1 MKSCSQRLKSGTL
14 TGRGVELS
22 ADFLTRLREASQKVR
37 EAERACVVFHNDA
50 DGLCAASLM
59 LATLEKMGME
69 ARQVCIEKIHLAVV
83 EKIHRLPEQLF
94 IYLDIGSGRADLI
107 AEQKSSG
114 QYVIIV
120 DHHDPREV
128 VDSGVLN
135 VNAELYGY
143 SGESDVSGSTTTY
156 LLARELGL
164 EKHEAWKAVVGSA
177 EIPGKLVSLNRVA
190 LDDAVAAGEVEIIA
204 GDEEK
209 YRIKAFK
216 QLWNRLSTTFTLV
229 GSVGYYREGP
239 AKVLGFCKSRRIDRR
254 IVEELENMR
263 REAFRSADALLA
275 QRRLD
280 RHGRV
285 QWFHVGDL
293 FRGMGSKVIGT
304 YTSVLSYRAFI
315 DQRRYLV
322 GFMNYE
328 AHIPGLGEVGGSWVK
343 ASLRAPRQLA
353 ELIRSGQMPPTSRI
367 AEEAASKVGGTAD
380 GHAVAASA
388 IIPRGEEEVFIEYL
402 DKLANVGIGEA

>member
-1 MKSCSQRLKSGTL
+1 M
-14 TGRGVELS
+14 ELS
-22 ADFLTRLREASQKVR
+22 ADLLTRLREASQKIR
-37 EAERACVVFHNDA
+37 EADKVCVVFHNDA

-59 LATLEKMGME
+59 LATLEKLGIE
-69 ARQVCIEKIHLAVV
+69 ARQVCIEKMHPAVV
-83 EKIHRLPEQLF
+83 EKIHQLPERLF

-114 QYVIIV
+114 QYVVIV

-128 VDSGVLN
+128 DDSSVLN

-156 LLARELGL
+156 LLARDLGL
-164 EKHEAWKAVVGSA
+164 EKNEAWKAVVGSA
-177 EIPGKLVSLNRVA
+177 EIPGKLVSLNRIA
-190 LDDAVAAGEVEIIA
+190 LEDAVATGEVEIIA

-239 AKVLGFCKSRRIDRR
+239 NVVLNFCKNRKIDRK
-254 IVEELENMR
+254 IVEELENLR
-263 REAFRSADALLA
+263 KEAFKRADALIA
-275 QRRLD
+275 RQRLNNR
-280 RHGRV
+280 GGV

-293 FRGMGSKVIGT
+293 FRSMGSKVIGT
-304 YTSVLSYRAFI
+304 YTSVLSYRSFI

-328 AHIPGLGEVGGSWVK
+328 TLIPNLGEVGGSWVK

-353 ELIRSGQMPPTSRI
+353 ELIRSGSMPPTSRI
-367 AEEAASKVGGTAD
+367 AEEAASRVGGAAD

-388 IIPRGEEEVFIEYL
+388 IIPRGEEETFIEYL
-402 DKLANVGIGEA
+402 DKLASGGIGGA